1 MNSEFDN
8 KELNDLDPSNL
19 VFPFHVRLYIE
30 KVWLGDGV
38 AIKYAI
44 KNGWRILLTKNFED
58 HTVKDFIS
66 GKNWYYS
73 DYDYTEQKYK
83 MLKEMWGIENI
94 NRSSLDTSHFA
105 FVEAIQMGYDL
116 LPYVLFDLKKQ
127 RNWFALLLSQRIIKH
142 CQWSKDVQGNFDKM
156 TDYLLTY
163 AENVSKLI

>member
-73 DYDYTEQKYK
+73 DYDYDRHLQ
-83 MLKEMWGIENI
+83 
-94 NRSSLDTSHFA
+94 
-105 FVEAIQMGYDL
+105 
-116 LPYVLFDLKKQ
+116 
-127 RNWFALLLSQRIIKH
+127 
-142 CQWSKDVQGNFDKM
+142 
-156 TDYLLTY
+156 Y
-163 AENVSKLI
+163 ACAC